1 MRSFI
6 LAATVVLGAAAL
18 PTTYYDMPLT
28 GVTVSA
34 IPLQQEPSSP
44 STPSSSQPAQPATQP
59 APAPAPSQP
68 APEVK
73 IDVQTTSSPSWYAN
87 PTWVAIGVIGAVLL
101 IVVLVMATR
110 SGSNTVIRG

>member
-18 PTTYYDMPLT
+18 PTTHYTAPMT
-28 GVTVSA
+28 AVTVSA
-34 IPLQQEPSSP
+34 AALQQEPSSAP
-44 STPSSSQPAQPATQP
+44 APASSEPAQPAA

-68 APEVK
+68 APDVK
-73 IDVQTTSSPSWYAN
+73 VDVHTSSSGWHPN

-101 IVVLVMATR
+101 VVVLVMASRT
-110 SGSNTVIRG
+110 GSNTVIRG

>member
-18 PTTYYDMPLT
+18 PSTHYNVPFMAA
-28 GVTVSA
+28 TVSA
-34 IPLQQEPSSP
+34 TPMQQDPSGAP
-44 STPSSSQPAQPATQP
+44 APSSSQPAQPAASQP
-59 APAPAPSQP
+59 APAPSP
-68 APEVK
+68 APDVK
-73 IDVQTTSSPSWYAN
+73 VDVHTQSTSWHPN

-101 IVVLVMATR
+101 IVVLVMASR

>member
-1 MRSFI
+1 MRSLI

-18 PTTYYDMPLT
+18 PSTHSNMPFM

-34 IPLQQEPSSP
+34 IPMQQDPSSAP
-44 STPSSSQPAQPATQP
+44 APSSSQPAQPAASQ
-59 APAPAPSQP
+59 PAPAPSQP

-73 IDVQTTSSPSWYAN
+73 VDVQTKTTSWHPN

-101 IVVLVMATR
+101 VVLLVMATR